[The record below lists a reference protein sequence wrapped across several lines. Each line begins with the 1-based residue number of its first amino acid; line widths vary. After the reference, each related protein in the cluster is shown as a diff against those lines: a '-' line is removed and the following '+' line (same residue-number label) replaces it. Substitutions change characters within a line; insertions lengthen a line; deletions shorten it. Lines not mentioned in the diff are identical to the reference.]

1 MVLSEQVK
9 LLSGRGV
16 ALIQRVHGCRLHL
29 YLWALTTNS
38 YPTQYRQCIIWQ
50 IGYREQKNHEAC
62 SHRRQRNGTLI
73 RVMQWVYE
81 ELQYSSCRRNGR
93 SNYQNNYFNCRVK
106 CTFATNLYPNYAK
119 HNQVIFR
126 QYPISP
132 PVLTWDI
139 NHLIC
144 SISKGN
150 TPEAWSSHIFYEFL
164 EFTNLK
170 QLIVTNKTI
179 IWKLVNYKRL
189 NGYLLSQVSLNA
201 LNHLQQASFCMNP
214 K

>member
-1 MVLSEQVK
+1 MVAVCTCTCELWLLVTIQPNTDSVLFDK
-9 LLSGRGV
+9 LATGNRKTMKHAV
-16 ALIQRVHGCRLHL
+16 
-29 YLWALTTNS
+29 
-38 YPTQYRQCIIWQ
+38 
-50 IGYREQKNHEAC
+50 IGDKETAH
-62 SHRRQRNGTLI
+62 LI

-93 SNYQNNYFNCRVK
+93 HNYQNNYFNCRVK

-179 IWKLVNYKRL
+179 IWK
-189 NGYLLSQVSLNA
+189 
-201 LNHLQQASFCMNP
+201 
-214 K
+214 